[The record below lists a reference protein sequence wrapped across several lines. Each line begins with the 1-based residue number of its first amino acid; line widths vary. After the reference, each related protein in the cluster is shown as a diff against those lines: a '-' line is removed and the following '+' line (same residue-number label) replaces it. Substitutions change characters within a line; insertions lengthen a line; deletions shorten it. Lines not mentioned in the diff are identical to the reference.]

1 MSTNCHTVQGQNR
14 KYLRMTFTSS
24 GANYTAKSKLPT
36 AATATLP
43 RKNYECPKKL
53 PGFFQRNSRTFKRNN
68 RHSSKL
74 QQQRHSKFLLFAKNS
89 RLFGFEPIVS
99 PLKRTRRSKQA
110 LTRALCSS
118 NQSQYCQKGK
128 QKWLIFRFFRNYT
141 LDFCILQLVR
151 MYPSVLIRY
160 PYQNSIFKLFGKTNV
175 LQTVRWLWCITK
187 NSLHWF

>member
-1 MSTNCHTVQGQNR
+1 MSTKCHTVQGQNR

-24 GANYTAKSKLPT
+24 GANYTTKSKLPT

-53 PGFFQRNSRTFKRNN
+53 PGFFQQRNSRTFKRNN

-128 QKWLIFRFFRNYT
+128 QK
-141 LDFCILQLVR
+141 
-151 MYPSVLIRY
+151 
-160 PYQNSIFKLFGKTNV
+160 
-175 LQTVRWLWCITK
+175 
-187 NSLHWF
+187 

>member
-128 QKWLIFRFFRNYT
+128 QKWLIFKFFRNYT
-141 LDFCILQLVR
+141 LYFCILQHARIHIHRYRLQRSKHYYVFASLHSE
-151 MYPSVLIRY
+151 PKVKTPLID
-160 PYQNSIFKLFGKTNV
+160 F
-175 LQTVRWLWCITK
+175 WCIK
-187 NSLHWF
+187 NIYG

>member
-1 MSTNCHTVQGQNR
+1 MLAQFSDCFKKPSGNSLYNNKLNVEQLTKNSYYETFMSTNCHTVQGQNR

-53 PGFFQRNSRTFKRNN
+53 PGFFQQRNSRTFKRNN

-128 QKWLIFRFFRNYT
+128 QK
-141 LDFCILQLVR
+141 
-151 MYPSVLIRY
+151 
-160 PYQNSIFKLFGKTNV
+160 
-175 LQTVRWLWCITK
+175 
-187 NSLHWF
+187 

>member
-99 PLKRTRRSKQA
+99 LLKKDKAIKASV
-110 LTRALCSS
+110 
-118 NQSQYCQKGK
+118 NQSSV
-128 QKWLIFRFFRNYT
+128 
-141 LDFCILQLVR
+141 QLKSI
-151 MYPSVLIRY
+151 SVLSKR
-160 PYQNSIFKLFGKTNV
+160 
-175 LQTVRWLWCITK
+175 
-187 NSLHWF
+187 